1 MESDGED
8 TLHKIN
14 RRMSSRIGHG
24 LKRNSP
30 PKTQGKIGVRI
41 KVAEDEKGELSSYW
55 INLRKVDTANL
66 KKKH

>member
-1 MESDGED
+1 
-8 TLHKIN
+8 
-14 RRMSSRIGHG
+14 MSSRIGHG

-30 PKTQGKIGVRI
+30 PKHVIEGKIGVRI